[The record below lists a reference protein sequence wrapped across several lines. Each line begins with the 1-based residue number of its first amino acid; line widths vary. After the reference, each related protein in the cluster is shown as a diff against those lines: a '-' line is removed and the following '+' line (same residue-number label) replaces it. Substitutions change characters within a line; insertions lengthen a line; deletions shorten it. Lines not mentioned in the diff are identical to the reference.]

1 MELFRVAPRPW
12 RPYLCGLA
20 RKPGGLLGMN
30 PLARTFRTLRPLLLA
45 GGLAALAPARAAHYS
60 GGSITYECLGGNQ
73 YLFHLDLFL
82 DCAGFQI
89 VSQELTFTS
98 DCGTTFT
105 LSTLAVPAGT
115 EVSQLCPAALAHST
129 CNGGTEP
136 GIMHYQFDAQITLSA
151 CDGWTVAWDICCR
164 NTTINV
170 AGLPSMHIEALLNT
184 ATAPCNDS
192 PVFTDQSLPYVCANE
207 QVSYNFGVTEPDGD
221 SLVYSLVSA
230 QQIGPPATP
239 VVYNPGYGG
248 TAPIPGIVLD
258 PVTGQLTFTPTLVG
272 NYVVVLQ
279 VAEYDANG
287 ALIGTVMR
295 DILFVVLNCTNPP
308 PVVGPLQ
315 NNTAGLLVGTNAIE
329 VCEGEPFCVDLVF
342 SDPDPATVL
351 QVSSQAAALLPG
363 STVSVAG
370 TNPAVVTL
378 CWTGD
383 PAFSPVNVL
392 FEAND
397 GTCPI
402 VNTVS
407 TSVNI
412 VSNPGGPMP
421 DPGTDAALPL
431 CAPVAPVPLFNALGG
446 TPAAGGTWTGP
457 NGLPHGPSF
466 DPATDAPGAYTYTVG
481 NACAT
486 VSATVTVSLV
496 AQPDPGTNGVLALCS
511 TDAPASLAAQL
522 GGTPDPGGNWTG
534 PSPVAGALYDPATM
548 APGTYTYTVA
558 GVAPCPN
565 ATADVVVTEPLAVD
579 AGSDGALSFCG
590 STGSGSLFAA
600 LGPTAQSGGAWS
612 GPSPVV
618 AGTYD
623 AATMAPGAYT
633 YTVIGPAPCLSDQ
646 ATVTVTESPAPDAGL
661 PGTVTV
667 CGSGTPVALL
677 AQLGGTPQV
686 GGTWAGPSAVSAGQ
700 YDPATMVPGV
710 YTYTVT
716 GTAPCPDAT
725 ATVSVIQA
733 QPVDAGID
741 AAFVVCS
748 DAAPADLLPLLG
760 STPQPG
766 GTWSGPSAVVAG
778 QYDPSTMMPG
788 VYVYTV
794 AGNAPCPDAA
804 ASVTVTEQSAPVAG
818 TDAAI
823 TVCDQGAP
831 LALLPLLAGAQPGGS
846 WSAPGGGAFSGTYDP
861 AADAPGIY
869 TYSVAGAAP
878 CLADQAIVTVVETAN
893 PFAGADAV
901 LALCGSGAP
910 ADLFVLLAGAQPG
923 GTWTGPG
930 GAPFGGVYDPALHA
944 GGVYTYALGA
954 TPPCVSDQ
962 ATVTVTEVAPAD
974 AGADAAITVCSTG
987 PATGLFALLAG
998 AQPVG
1003 AWTAP
1008 GGGPFGGT
1016 YDPLLNA
1023 PGVYTY
1029 TVQGSAPCPNDQ
1041 GQVTVT
1047 ENAAPF
1053 AGTDALLTICATVA
1067 PVDLFV
1073 LLGGAQAG
1081 GSWAGP
1087 LGGFSGVFD
1096 PAVDGSGA
1104 YVYTVSGAAPCPS
1117 DQATVQVTEEP
1128 PPFAGAD
1135 PALTVCAGGA
1145 PVALG
1150 VLLTGAD
1157 PGGSWTDPN
1166 GAPFTGSLDPGIAP
1180 AGAYT
1185 YTVSGVLCPADQA
1198 VVQVTIEPGADAGGD
1213 AVLGL
1218 CADAPPVDLF
1228 TQITG
1233 TPDAG
1238 GTWWGPGGGAY
1249 GAVLDPATASG
1260 GAYVYVVPGTVT
1272 CPADS
1277 ATLLV
1282 SIAQPADAGSPA
1294 TIALCSTD
1302 APLDLFAQLGGAPDA
1317 GGAWTDPSGVTC
1329 NAVIDPATAI
1339 AGTYTYAVSAAPPCT
1354 SAEATVVV
1362 SITPVP
1368 QAGITLNGQGG
1379 CAPVQLVLG
1388 TDIPVWGSCLW
1399 TVGPFTSAQC
1409 GGDTLLLDVPGTYPV
1424 ALTIDAGNGCTTTVQ
1439 ASAPV
1444 EVVGQPV
1451 AAFTYAPAT
1460 ITTTAP
1466 TVTFQNLSTDA
1477 ATFQWTFGDLG
1488 GSEEVEPTFSF
1499 PDALGDAYT
1508 VCLTAFTSPACLDTA
1523 CATLVVEPSSGLF
1536 VPNAFSPDGDGVND
1550 RFIPVLLGMAPE
1562 GQELLVVDRWGR
1574 VLFTTDRPA
1583 EGWDGNFAGGDPVP
1597 SGVLVWRFT
1606 GSDAH
1611 SGARVE
1617 RMGHVTLVR

>member
-1 MELFRVAPRPW
+1 
-12 RPYLCGLA
+12 
-20 RKPGGLLGMN
+20 MN
-30 PLARTFRTLRPLLLA
+30 PLARTFLKLRLLLLA
-45 GGLAALAPARAAHYS
+45 GGLAALSPARAAHYS

-89 VSQELTFTS
+89 VSQQLTFTS

-105 LSTLAVPAGT
+105 LNNLAVPPGT
-115 EVSQLCPAALAHST
+115 EVSQLCPSALANST

-136 GIMHYQFDAQITLSA
+136 GIMHYQFDAQIALSA

-184 ATAPCNDS
+184 ATAPCNNS

-207 QVSYNFGVTEPDGD
+207 LVSYNFGVTEPDGD

-230 QQIGPPATP
+230 QQTGPPATP
-239 VVYNPGYGG
+239 VAYNPGYGG

-279 VAEYDANG
+279 VAEYDTNG

-295 DILFVVLNCTNPP
+295 DILFVVMNCTNPP
-308 PVVGPLQ
+308 PVVTPLQ
-315 NNTAGLLVGTNAIE
+315 NNTAGLLTGTNALE

-351 QVSSQAAALLPG
+351 QVTSQAASLLPG
-363 STVSVAG
+363 STVTVAG

-392 FEAND
+392 FEADD

-412 VSNPGGPMP
+412 ISIVGGPMP
-421 DPGTDAALPL
+421 DPGTDAALAL
-431 CAPVAPVPLFNALGG
+431 CAPVAPVPLFGALGG
-446 TPAAGGTWTGP
+446 TPAPGGSWTGP
-457 NGLPHGPSF
+457 NGQPHGPAF

-496 AQPDPGTNGVLALCS
+496 APPDAGANGALALCS
-511 TDAPASLAAQL
+511 TSATASLAAQL
-522 GGTPDPGGNWTG
+522 GGTPDAGGTWSG
-534 PSPVAGALYDPATM
+534 PSPVAGGLYDPATM

-558 GVAPCPN
+558 GTAPCPN
-565 ATADVVVTEPLAVD
+565 ASADVVVTEAVAAD
-579 AGSDGALSFCG
+579 AGIDGALSFCG
-590 STGSGSLFAA
+590 AAGSGSLVAV
-600 LGPTAQSGGAWS
+600 LGPTAQPGGTWS

-633 YTVIGPAPCLSDQ
+633 YTVTGQAPCLSDQ
-646 ATVTVTESPAPDAGL
+646 ATVTVVESPAPDAGL
-661 PGTVTV
+661 PGALAI
-667 CGSGTPVALL
+667 CGSDAPVALL
-677 AQLGGTPQV
+677 GQLGGTPQA
-686 GGTWAGPSAVSAGQ
+686 GGSWTGPSPVMAGQ
-700 YDPATMVPGV
+700 YDPATMAPGV
-710 YTYTVT
+710 YTYTVA

-725 ATVSVIQA
+725 TALTVTEV
-733 QPVDAGID
+733 QPPDAGAD
-741 AAFVVCS
+741 AALAVCS
-748 DAAPADLLPLLG
+748 DAPPTDLLTLLG
-760 STPQPG
+760 ATAQAG
-766 GTWSGPSAVVAG
+766 GTWSGPGAVVAG
-778 QYDPSTMMPG
+778 QYDPATMAPG
-788 VYVYTV
+788 VYTYTV
-794 AGNAPCPDAA
+794 AGTAPCADASA
-804 ASVTVTEQSAPVAG
+804 AVTVTEQSAPAAG
-818 TDAAI
+818 VDAAI

-831 LALLPLLAGAQPGGS
+831 LALLPLLSGAQPGGT
-846 WSAPGGGAFSGTYDP
+846 WTAPGGGAFSGTYVP
-861 AADAPGIY
+861 VTDAPGAY
-869 TYSVAGAAP
+869 TYTVPGTAP
-878 CLADQAIVTVVETAN
+878 CPADQATVTVVETVD
-893 PFAGADAV
+893 PDAGADAV
-901 LALCGSGAP
+901 LTLCGIGAP
-910 ADLFVLLAGAQPG
+910 TDLFTLLAGAQPG
-923 GTWTGPG
+923 GTWTAPG
-930 GAPFGGVYDPALHA
+930 GVPFGGVYDPAVHA
-944 GGVYTYALGA
+944 GGVYTYEITAA
-954 TPPCVSDQ
+954 PPCQSDQ

-974 AGADAAITVCSTG
+974 AGADGAITVCGSG
-987 PATGLFALLAG
+987 PSAGLFVLLAG
-998 AQPVG
+998 AQSG
-1003 AWTAP
+1003 GTWTAP
-1008 GGGPFGGT
+1008 GGAPFSGT

-1029 TVQGSAPCPNDQ
+1029 TVQGTAPCPNDQ
-1041 GQVTVT
+1041 GQVTVAEST
-1047 ENAAPF
+1047 APF

-1081 GSWAGP
+1081 GTWSGP
-1087 LGGFSGVFD
+1087 LGAFSGVFD
-1096 PAVDGSGA
+1096 PVVDGSGA

-1117 DQATVQVTEEP
+1117 DQATVLVTEEP
-1128 PPFAGAD
+1128 APVAGAD
-1135 PALTVCAGGA
+1135 AALTVCAGA
-1145 PVALG
+1145 PAVALG
-1150 VLLTGAD
+1150 GLLVGAD

-1166 GAPFTGSLDPGIAP
+1166 GAPFTGQLDPSIAP

-1198 VVQVTIEPGADAGGD
+1198 VVQVAIEPGADAGGD
-1213 AVLGL
+1213 AVLVR

-1228 TQITG
+1228 TQLAG

-1238 GTWWGPGGGAY
+1238 GSWWGPGGGPF
-1249 GAVLDPATASG
+1249 GGVLDPAAALA

-1272 CPADS
+1272 CPDDS
-1277 ATLLV
+1277 ATVLV
-1282 SIAQPADAGSPA
+1282 SIAQPADAGTPA
-1294 TIALCSTD
+1294 AIALCSTD
-1302 APLDLFAQLGGAPDA
+1302 GALDLFAQLGGTPDA
-1317 GGAWTDPSGVTC
+1317 GGAWTDPAGAAC
-1329 NAVIDPATAI
+1329 GAVIDPASALS
-1339 AGTYTYAVSAAPPCT
+1339 GTYTYTVSAAPPCT
-1354 SAEATVVV
+1354 SAVATVQV

-1368 QAGITLNGQGG
+1368 QASITLGGAGG
-1379 CAPVQLVLG
+1379 CAPVELVLG
-1388 TDIPVWGSCLW
+1388 TDVPLWGSCLW
-1399 TVGPFTSAQC
+1399 TVGPFTSTQC

-1424 ALTIDAGNGCTTTVQ
+1424 ALTIDAGNGCTTIVQ
-1439 ASAPV
+1439 AATPV

-1451 AAFTYAPAT
+1451 AAFSFAPAT
-1460 ITTTAP
+1460 VTTAAP
-1466 TVTFQNLSTDA
+1466 AVTFQNLSTDA
-1477 ATFQWTFGDLG
+1477 STFLWTFGDA
-1488 GSEEVEPTFSF
+1488 GSSSEAEPSFTF
-1499 PDALGDAYT
+1499 PEALGDAYT
-1508 VCLTAFTSPACLDTA
+1508 VCLTASASPACFDTA
-1523 CATLVVEPSSGLF
+1523 CAMLVVEPSAGLF

-1550 RFIPVLLGMAPE
+1550 RFIPVVSGMATD

-1574 VLFTTDRPA
+1574 VLFATDRPA
-1583 EGWDGNFAGGDPVP
+1583 DGWDGTFAGGDPVP
-1597 SGVLVWRFT
+1597 GGVLVWRFT
-1606 GSDAH
+1606 GRDAY